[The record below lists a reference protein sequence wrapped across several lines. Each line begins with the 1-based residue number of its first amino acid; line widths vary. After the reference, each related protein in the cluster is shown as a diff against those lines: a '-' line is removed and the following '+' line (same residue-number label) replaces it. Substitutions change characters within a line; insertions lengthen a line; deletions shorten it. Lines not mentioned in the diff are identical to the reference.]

1 MSEFQSRPRPIQL
14 DLGSG
19 WRRRAVEGSELVQ
32 RAAQKTVEQAE
43 NVIAA
48 ARVLYY
54 ETSGAPFTIAQLT
67 EKAGISQQT
76 FYRYFRSK
84 DELLLALLEEYLRD
98 LSARARADCERLAD
112 PLDRLTAAIR
122 WPFGYIADAG
132 NVAYRGLITHE
143 HLRLSIEYPEGVRSA
158 TLPQQQLLCDFI
170 LAAVAQGELPAAAG
184 AECGRLAS
192 YITGLMT
199 TQVHSIT
206 LGLDQTDPAEM
217 AESLVRFC
225 FVGIGAS
232 WPRLPGGPGAS
243 GGLGVS

>member
-1 MSEFQSRPRPIQL
+1 
-14 DLGSG
+14 
-19 WRRRAVEGSELVQ
+19 VQ

-54 ETSGAPFTIAQLT
+54 ETAGAPFTIAQLT

-98 LSARARADCERLAD
+98 LSDRARADCERLAD
-112 PLDRLTAAIR
+112 PLDRLSAAIR
-122 WPFGYIADAG
+122 WPFTYIADPA

-143 HLRLSIEYPEGVRSA
+143 HLRLSIEYPDGVRSA
-158 TLPQQQLLCDFI
+158 AMPQQVLLRDFI
-170 LAAVAQGELPAAAG
+170 LAAVAQGELPAS
-184 AECGRLAS
+184 AEADSDQLAS
-192 YITGLMT
+192 YITRLMT

-206 LGLDQTDPAEM
+206 LGLDQTDPGEM
-217 AESLVRFC
+217 ADALVRFC
-225 FVGIGAS
+225 FVGIGAAS
-232 WPRLPGGPGAS
+232 PGPPPAS
-243 GGLGVS
+243 

>member
-1 MSEFQSRPRPIQL
+1 MTEFPARPRPTQL

-32 RAAQKTVEQAE
+32 RAAHKTVEQGE

-54 ETSGAPFTIAQLT
+54 ETSGAPFTIAQLI

-98 LSARARADCERLAD
+98 LSKRARADCERLAD
-112 PLDRLTAAIR
+112 PLDRLSAAIR
-122 WPFGYIADAG
+122 WPFAYIVDPG

-143 HLRLSIEYPEGVRSA
+143 HLRLSLEYPEGVRTA
-158 TLPQQQLLCDFI
+158 AMPQQLLLRDFI
-170 LAAVAQGELPAAAG
+170 LEAVAQGELPPSTG
-184 AECGRLAS
+184 AHSNRLAS

-206 LGLDQTDPAEM
+206 LGLDQTDPGEM
-217 AESLVRFC
+217 ADNLVRFC
-225 FVGIGAS
+225 LAGIGAS
-232 WPRLPGGPGAS
+232 SPGPS
-243 GGLGVS
+243 QSS